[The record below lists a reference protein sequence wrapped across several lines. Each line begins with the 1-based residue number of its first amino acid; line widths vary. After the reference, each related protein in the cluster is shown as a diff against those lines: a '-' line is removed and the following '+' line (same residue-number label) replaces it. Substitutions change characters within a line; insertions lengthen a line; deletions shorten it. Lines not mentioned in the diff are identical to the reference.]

1 MRADRHRPARWVRR
15 IAVAGWAFSW
25 YTIYREIFVWHHMT
39 TRLRFR
45 PPDLP
50 PGIAGRPHP
59 GLPLIAV
66 CVTSVAAPLV
76 ALATTLG
83 PARRRTAAG
92 TGRSRR

>member
-1 MRADRHRPARWVRR
+1 MRAESGRPVRWLRR
-15 IAVAGWAFSW
+15 IAVAGWGFSW
-25 YTIYREIFVWHHMT
+25 YTVYREVFVWHHMT

-50 PGIAGRPHP
+50 PGSTGRPHP

-76 ALATTLG
+76 VLAATLALHH
-83 PARRRTAAG
+83 RRRDAG
-92 TGRSRR
+92 

>member
-1 MRADRHRPARWVRR
+1 MRAEGGRPARWLRR

-39 TRLRFR
+39 TSLRFR
-45 PPDLP
+45 PPDYPLD
-50 PGIAGRPHP
+50 GTGRPHP

-76 ALATTLG
+76 AVAATLALH
-83 PARRRTAAG
+83 RRRRDAG
-92 TGRSRR
+92 